1 MHVCSMWFT
10 LNKISIKFRDISI
23 TWWCVSVESKFP
35 ARCYMREGTEQLH
48 FALLL
53 VSLLFG
59 YFRKSFANCQS
70 GNHSVFVCLCVCVS
84 LCLYVC
90 VCVCA
95 CVCSSL
101 FLQARPQPLNWSL
114 RFYKYF
120 TNFIQWFQSKKD
132 ILRIW
137 QMKCNKME
145 RKQYSA
151 NIAVFV

>member
-1 MHVCSMWFT
+1 MLLSITVLQNAMCAVWFT

-70 GNHSVFVCLCVCVS
+70 GNHSVFVCLCLSVS
-84 LCLYVC
+84 VC
-90 VCVCA
+90 VCM
-95 CVCSSL
+95 CVCMCMFLSFFKRDHSRSTEAWGSINTLQTL
-101 FLQARPQPLNWSL
+101 FSGFKAKRHFMHL
-114 RFYKYF
+114 
-120 TNFIQWFQSKKD
+120 TNE
-132 ILRIW
+132 
-137 QMKCNKME
+137 M
-145 RKQYSA
+145 
-151 NIAVFV
+151 